1 MALPTQA
8 EVITLN
14 YTAFTLP
21 FFVVDAKAGIDS
33 ASLDYTGFTLPFAA
47 LNSVGGASLNAYVLV
62 NGAWKTVDSASVLV
76 NGVWKDVDSFNTNVS
91 GSWKS

>member
-8 EVITLN
+8 EVLTLN

-21 FFVVDAKAGIDS
+21 FFTVDAKAGIDS
-33 ASLDYTGFTLPFAA
+33 ATLNYTGFTLPFAA
-47 LNSVGGASLNAYVLV
+47 LNTAGVSLNAHVLV

-76 NGVWKDVDSFNTNVS
+76 NGSWKTIDSFNTNVS
-91 GSWKS
+91 GTWKS